1 MISRVRLV
9 ADPYPPY
16 QYEEGGSVRGVD
28 HDIIK
33 EAFKVRG
40 IRTET
45 ALYSWDGCIAQME
58 EEKADG
64 IFQITRT
71 PERVRRFIFSH
82 ELRTATTLFFKKKG
96 LCIVPDGSADPAFFL
111 REHKIGVL
119 SGYSYDPVI
128 DDLRGELKVE
138 KQSSESLLCGLL
150 AGEFDLALMDIGVSA
165 CLMRKL
171 RIEGLDSVSG
181 YEITRQLYVAFRK
194 DLMDLAVLFDSGLRE
209 IKENSVYD
217 EIFRKNG
224 LQYIPSMR

>member
-1 MISRVRLV
+1 MVSRVRLV

-28 HDIIK
+28 HDIIT

-71 PERVRRFIFSH
+71 PQRARRFIFSH
-82 ELRTATTLFFKKKG
+82 QLRTAATLFFKKKG
-96 LCIVPDGSADPAFFL
+96 LCIALDGPAEPVFFL
-111 REHKIGVL
+111 QDHKIGVL

-128 DDLRGELKVE
+128 DDLSGEQKVE
-138 KQSSESLLCGLL
+138 KQSSESLLYGLS
-150 AGEFDLALMDIGVSA
+150 AGEFDLALMDIGVAA
-165 CLMRKL
+165 CLMRNL
-171 RIEGLDSVSG
+171 RIEGLDSVPG

-194 DLMDLAVLFDSGLRE
+194 DLMELAVLFDSGLRE
-209 IKENSVYD
+209 IKENGVYD
-217 EIFRKNG
+217 GIFRKYG
-224 LQYIPSMR
+224 LQYIPSVR

>member
-1 MISRVRLV
+1 MVSRVRLV

-71 PERVRRFIFSH
+71 PQRVRRFIFSH
-82 ELRTATTLFFKKKG
+82 QLRTAATLFFKKKG
-96 LCIVPDGSADPAFFL
+96 LCIALDGSSEPVFFL
-111 REHKIGVL
+111 QDHKIGVL

-128 DDLRGELKVE
+128 DDLSGEQKVE
-138 KQSSESLLCGLL
+138 KRSSESLLYGLS
-150 AGEFDLALMDIGVSA
+150 AGEFDLALMDIGVA
-165 CLMRKL
+165 TCLMRNL
-171 RIEGLDSVSG
+171 RIEGLDSVPG

-194 DLMDLAVLFDSGLRE
+194 DLMELAVLFDSGLRE
-209 IKENSVYD
+209 IKENGVYD
-217 EIFRKNG
+217 GIFRKYG
-224 LQYIPSMR
+224 LQYIPSVR

>member
-33 EAFKVRG
+33 EALKVRG

-45 ALYSWDGCIAQME
+45 ALYSWDQCIAQME

-82 ELRTATTLFFKKKG
+82 ELRTATMLFFKKKG
-96 LCIVPDGSADPAFFL
+96 FRIVPDGSAEPSFL
-111 REHKIGVL
+111 QQDHKIGVL
-119 SGYSYDPVI
+119 SGYNYDPVI
-128 DDLRGELKVE
+128 DDLSGEQKVE
-138 KQSSESLLCGLL
+138 KQSSESLLYGLL
-150 AGEFDLALMDIGVSA
+150 AEEFDLALMDLGVASYLIG
-165 CLMRKL
+165 KL
-171 RIEGLDSVSG
+171 RIEDIDSVSD

-194 DLMDLAVLFDSGLRE
+194 DLPELAVLFDSGLRE
-209 IKENSVYD
+209 IKENGVYD
-217 EIFRKNG
+217 GIFRKYG
-224 LQYIPSMR
+224 LQYIPGVR